1 MTDADRL
8 DLARKLMRASLGLP
22 REHTAHK
29 AIDEAVQALM
39 AKPVSTTTPPKAA
52 A

>member
-1 MTDADRL
+1 MTPADRL

-29 AIDEAVQALM
+29 AIDEAVAALM
-39 AKPVSTTTPPKAA
+39 AAQSQSPNRKTA
-52 A
+52 

>member
-1 MTDADRL
+1 MTPADRL

-29 AIDEAVQALM
+29 AIDEAVAALM
-39 AKPVSTTTPPKAA
+39 TQSTNTTNPGRRSA
-52 A
+52 